1 MEHADEPLHLCRVD
15 VFDHTS
21 LMTQGDASEEL
32 GHHQLVDVERTR
44 EDHVRGLVVV
54 LGRELQLVGKVVKRI
69 VLLEGVVG

>member
-1 MEHADEPLHLCRVD
+1 
-15 VFDHTS
+15 